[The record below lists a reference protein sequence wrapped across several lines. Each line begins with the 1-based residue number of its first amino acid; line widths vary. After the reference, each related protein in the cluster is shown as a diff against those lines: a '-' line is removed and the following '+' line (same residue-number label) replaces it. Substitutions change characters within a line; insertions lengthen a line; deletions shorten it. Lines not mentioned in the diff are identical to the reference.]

1 MFKKSLWPILLIL
14 AMVLS
19 ACGGAATPAPA
30 PAPAAEEPAAEAP
43 AAEAPAA
50 EAPAAEEPTA
60 EQPAAAQP
68 AEGKYKESPVLAAK
82 VAAGELPPVDER
94 LPEEPMV
101 IGPGSYLT
109 EENLP
114 NWEPGV
120 YGGTLRSAHAV
131 ANWSPDIFVMLD
143 EPLVMAPKI
152 GDQGIVGAVVKEFTV
167 ENDNKDFTFVLRKG
181 LKWSDGEPVTTED
194 VRFTYENI
202 LLNEK
207 INPIFPAKFR
217 NGFKADE
224 EPMTLEIVDDY
235 TFKVHFTK
243 PYGGFLRA
251 LAIEGWVGYTDLINP
266 SHYLKKWHADTN
278 PDLLTSDE
286 YKAEAEK
293 ISVTDEWW
301 QVFAQKRCQNWD
313 MTNPRCVNYPAM
325 NAFVGVPSDNA
336 SLLAFE
342 RNPYYFKVDTEG
354 QQLPY
359 IDRIVSQ
366 QVENVEM
373 VNMKVLAGEVDFL
386 RESTALV
393 KIPLYKENEAKAGFN
408 TVLLDMHVDS
418 SGLRLNQTFDDPDW
432 QSVVSDIRFRQAVS
446 LAINRQEL
454 IDSVYYGY
462 ASFPLQTIGEE
473 FSTFDVDKANA
484 LLDDMGLTEKDA
496 DGFRKYPSGKVIE
509 ILLENGQQAPDLA
522 PVADLTAQYLKAIGL
537 KVTVKAIDSTLHGER
552 WNANQIQA
560 TVMWS
565 HDVGWA
571 GDITLGNIN
580 RAGRQWEVWR
590 TSNGAQG
597 VEPPDWV
604 KEAIQIDADRW
615 SAVPGTDEYN
625 GLVEAGLKWTRD
637 NLPYINYV
645 EGVKY
650 PMIVNTK
657 MGNVPQSGYAIGYN
671 FTGPQMFFKP

>member
-50 EAPAAEEPTA
+50 EEPAAEEPAA
-60 EQPAAAQP
+60 EEPAAA
-68 AEGKYKESPVLAAK
+68 AGGKYKESPVLAAK

-101 IGPGSYLT
+101 VGPGTYLT

-224 EPMTLEIVDDY
+224 EPMTLEVVDDY

-266 SHYLKKWHADTN
+266 SHYLKQWHADYADIN
-278 PDLLTSDE
+278 SDAF
-286 YKAEAEK
+286 KAEYERLNL
-293 ISVTDEWW
+293 TDEWW

-336 SLLAFE
+336 SLLTFE

-393 KIPLYKENEAKAGFN
+393 KIPLYKENEAKAGRW
-408 TVLLDMHVDS
+408 S
-418 SGLRLNQTFDDPDW
+418 SCLTCTWTSPGLPQN
-432 QSVVSDIRFRQAVS
+432 
-446 LAINRQEL
+446 
-454 IDSVYYGY
+454 
-462 ASFPLQTIGEE
+462 
-473 FSTFDVDKANA
+473 
-484 LLDDMGLTEKDA
+484 
-496 DGFRKYPSGKVIE
+496 
-509 ILLENGQQAPDLA
+509 PDLRRSR
-522 PVADLTAQYLKAIGL
+522 L
-537 KVTVKAIDSTLHGER
+537 
-552 WNANQIQA
+552 
-560 TVMWS
+560 
-565 HDVGWA
+565 
-571 GDITLGNIN
+571 
-580 RAGRQWEVWR
+580 AGRW
-590 TSNGAQG
+590 
-597 VEPPDWV
+597 
-604 KEAIQIDADRW
+604 
-615 SAVPGTDEYN
+615 
-625 GLVEAGLKWTRD
+625 
-637 NLPYINYV
+637 
-645 EGVKY
+645 
-650 PMIVNTK
+650 
-657 MGNVPQSGYAIGYN
+657 
-671 FTGPQMFFKP
+671 

>member
-1 MFKKSLWPILLIL
+1 M
-14 AMVLS
+14 
-19 ACGGAATPAPA
+19 
-30 PAPAAEEPAAEAP
+30 
-43 AAEAPAA
+43 
-50 EAPAAEEPTA
+50 
-60 EQPAAAQP
+60 
-68 AEGKYKESPVLAAK
+68 
-82 VAAGELPPVDER
+82 
-94 LPEEPMV
+94 
-101 IGPGSYLT
+101 
-109 EENLP
+109 
-114 NWEPGV
+114 
-120 YGGTLRSAHAV
+120 

-143 EPLVMAPKI
+143 EPMVQAPKI
-152 GDQGIVGAVVKEFTV
+152 GDQGIVGSVVKEFKV

-207 INPIFPAKFR
+207 ISPIFPAKFR

-266 SHYLKKWHADTN
+266 AHYLKQWHPDTN
-278 PDLLTSDE
+278 PDLLTSDA

-325 NAFVGVPSDNA
+325 NAFIGVPSGNP

-359 IDRIVSQ
+359 LDRIVSQ

-393 KIPLYKENEAKAGFN
+393 KIPLYKENEAKAGFQV
-408 TVLLDMHVDS
+408 VLLDMHVDS

-432 QSVVSDIRFRQAVS
+432 QAAVRDIRFRQAVS

-473 FSTFDVDKANA
+473 FSQYDVAKANQ

-496 DGFRKYPSGKVIE
+496 DGFRKYPSGKIVE
-509 ILLENGQQAPDLA
+509 ILIENGQQAPDLI
-522 PVADLTAQYLKAIGL
+522 PVADLTSQYLRAIGL
-537 KVTVKAIDSTLHGER
+537 KVTVKTVDSTLWGER
-552 WNANQIQA
+552 WAANEIQA
-560 TVMWS
+560 APMWS

-571 GDITLGNIN
+571 GDITLGNLE
-580 RAGRQWEVWR
+580 RAGRLWIVWYN
-590 TSNGAQG
+590 TNGAEG
-597 VEPPDWV
+597 EEPPDWA
-604 KEAIQIDADRW
+604 KEAIQIDTDRW

-625 GLVEAGLKWTRD
+625 ALVEAGLKWTRD
-637 NLPYINYV
+637 NLPYINFV

-650 PMIVNTK
+650 PMIANVK

>member
-1 MFKKSLWPILLIL
+1 MFKKTLWPILVILVLI
-14 AMVLS
+14 LS
-19 ACGGAATPAPA
+19 ACGGGQPAPA
-30 PAPAAEEPAAEAP
+30 TAPTTAPEAPAAEAPAAEEPAAEAP

-50 EAPAAEEPTA
+50 EAPATES
-60 EQPAAAQP
+60 
-68 AEGKYKESPVLAAK
+68 KYKESPVLAAK

-101 IGPGSYLT
+101 VGPGTYLT

-131 ANWSPDIFVMLD
+131 ANWSPDIFVMDD

-152 GDQGIVGAVVKEFTV
+152 GDQGIVGAVVKDFTV

-181 LKWSDGEPVTTED
+181 LKWSDGVPVTTED
-194 VRFTYENI
+194 VRFTYDNI
-202 LLNEK
+202 LKNEK
-207 INPIFPAKFR
+207 ISPIFPAKFR

-266 SHYLKKWHADTN
+266 AHYLSKWHADTN
-278 PDLLTSDE
+278 PDLLNSEE

-293 ISVTDEWW
+293 ISVKDEWW

-313 MTNPRCVNYPAM
+313 LTNPRCINYPSLYAW
-325 NAFVGVPSDNA
+325 VGVEAGAPN
-336 SLLAFE
+336 LLAFE

-386 RESTALV
+386 RESTSLV
-393 KIPLYKENEAKAGFN
+393 KIPLYKENEEKAGFQV
-408 TVLLDMHVDS
+408 VLLDMHVDS
-418 SGLRLNQTFDDPDW
+418 SGLRLNQTFNDPDW
-432 QSVVSDIRFRQAVS
+432 QAAVKDVRFRQACS

-454 IDSVYYGY
+454 IDTVYYGY

-473 FSTFDVDKANA
+473 FSQFDVAKANQ

-496 DGFRKYPSGKVIE
+496 DGFRKYPSGKTIE

-537 KVTVKAIDSTLHGER
+537 KVTVKAIDSSLHGER
-552 WNANQIQA
+552 WNANEIQA

-571 GDITLGNIN
+571 GDITLGNLD
-580 RAGRQWEVWR
+580 RAGRLWRVWVS
-590 TSNGAQG
+590 TNGAEG
-597 VEPPDWV
+597 EEPPDWA

-615 SAVPGTDEYN
+615 SAVPGSDEYN

-645 EGVKY
+645 EQVKY
-650 PMIVNTK
+650 PMIVNK
-657 MGNVPQSGYAIGYN
+657 NLGNVPQGGYAIGYN

>member
-50 EAPAAEEPTA
+50 EEPAAEEPAA
-60 EQPAAAQP
+60 EEPAAA
-68 AEGKYKESPVLAAK
+68 AGGKYKESPVLAAK

-101 IGPGSYLT
+101 VGPGTYLT

-224 EPMTLEIVDDY
+224 EPMTLEVVDDY

-266 SHYLKKWHADTN
+266 SHYLKQWHADYADIN
-278 PDLLTSDE
+278 SDAF
-286 YKAEAEK
+286 KAEYERLNL
-293 ISVTDEWW
+293 TDEWW

-336 SLLAFE
+336 SLLTFE

-393 KIPLYKENEAKAGFN
+393 KIPLYKENEAKAGFQV
-408 TVLLDMHVDS
+408 VLLDMHVDS

-484 LLDDMGLTEKDA
+484 LLDEMGLTEKDA

-590 TSNGAQG
+590 TSNGNEG
-597 VEPPDWV
+597 VEPPDWI

-625 GLVEAGLKWTRD
+625 ALVEAGLKWTRD

-657 MGNVPQSGYAIGYN
+657 MGNVPQGGYAIGYN